1 MHKDIEKILYSEK
14 DIENIVNTIAKQIEK
29 DYNDKDFIMVGLLK
43 GSVAFMVDLMR
54 KVNLDFSID
63 FIVAS
68 SYGSGTVSSGR
79 VNIQKDISQSVEGKD
94 ILIVED
100 IIDSG
105 NTLDFITKYLKAKK
119 AKSVKLCTLFN
130 KPDRR
135 VADIHIDYAG
145 AVIPD
150 EFIVGYGLDYDEK
163 YRNLPYVGVLKRQF
177 IRDFNAKISRKFS
190 WHYIFPPRKN
200 NTIQR
205 SDSIGQ

>member
-105 NTLDFITKYLKAKK
+105 NTLDFITKYLKAKT
-119 AKSVKLCTLFN
+119 AKSVKLFTLFN

-163 YRNLPYVGVLKRQF
+163 YRNLPYVGVLKP
-177 IRDFNAKISRKFS
+177 SVYS
-190 WHYIFPPRKN
+190 
-200 NTIQR
+200 
-205 SDSIGQ
+205 

>member
-43 GSVAFMVDLMR
+43 GSIAFMVDLMR

-119 AKSVKLCTLFN
+119 AKSVKLGTLFN

-163 YRNLPYVGVLKRQF
+163 YRNLPYVGVLKP
-177 IRDFNAKISRKFS
+177 SVYS
-190 WHYIFPPRKN
+190 
-200 NTIQR
+200 
-205 SDSIGQ
+205 

>member
-130 KPDRR
+130 EPDRR

-163 YRNLPYVGVLKRQF
+163 YRNLPYVGVLKP
-177 IRDFNAKISRKFS
+177 SVYS
-190 WHYIFPPRKN
+190 
-200 NTIQR
+200 
-205 SDSIGQ
+205 

>member
-119 AKSVKLCTLFN
+119 AKSVKLCILFN

-135 VADIHIDYAG
+135 VADIHFDYAG

-163 YRNLPYVGVLKRQF
+163 YRNLPYVGVLKP
-177 IRDFNAKISRKFS
+177 SVYS
-190 WHYIFPPRKN
+190 
-200 NTIQR
+200 
-205 SDSIGQ
+205 

>member
-135 VADIHIDYAG
+135 DADIHVDYAG

-163 YRNLPYVGVLKRQF
+163 YRNLPYVGVLKP
-177 IRDFNAKISRKFS
+177 SVYS
-190 WHYIFPPRKN
+190 
-200 NTIQR
+200 
-205 SDSIGQ
+205 

>member
-1 MHKDIEKILYSEK
+1 M
-14 DIENIVNTIAKQIEK
+14 NTIAKQIEK

-119 AKSVKLCTLFN
+119 AKSVKLCTLLTSRT
-130 KPDRR
+130 D
-135 VADIHIDYAG
+135 
-145 AVIPD
+145 
-150 EFIVGYGLDYDEK
+150 GL
-163 YRNLPYVGVLKRQF
+163 P
-177 IRDFNAKISRKFS
+177 ISILTTQVR
-190 WHYIFPPRKN
+190 
-200 NTIQR
+200 
-205 SDSIGQ
+205 

>member
-119 AKSVKLCTLFN
+119 AKSVKFCTLFN

-163 YRNLPYVGVLKRQF
+163 YRNLPYVGVLKP
-177 IRDFNAKISRKFS
+177 SVYS
-190 WHYIFPPRKN
+190 
-200 NTIQR
+200 
-205 SDSIGQ
+205 

>member
-43 GSVAFMVDLMR
+43 GSVAFMR

-163 YRNLPYVGVLKRQF
+163 YRNLPYVGVLKP
-177 IRDFNAKISRKFS
+177 SVYS
-190 WHYIFPPRKN
+190 
-200 NTIQR
+200 
-205 SDSIGQ
+205 

>member
-68 SYGSGTVSSGR
+68 SYGGTVSSGR

-163 YRNLPYVGVLKRQF
+163 YRNLPYVGVLKP
-177 IRDFNAKISRKFS
+177 SVYS
-190 WHYIFPPRKN
+190 
-200 NTIQR
+200 
-205 SDSIGQ
+205 

>member
-94 ILIVED
+94 IL
-100 IIDSG
+100 DSG

-163 YRNLPYVGVLKRQF
+163 YRNLPYVGVLKP
-177 IRDFNAKISRKFS
+177 SVYS
-190 WHYIFPPRKN
+190 
-200 NTIQR
+200 
-205 SDSIGQ
+205 